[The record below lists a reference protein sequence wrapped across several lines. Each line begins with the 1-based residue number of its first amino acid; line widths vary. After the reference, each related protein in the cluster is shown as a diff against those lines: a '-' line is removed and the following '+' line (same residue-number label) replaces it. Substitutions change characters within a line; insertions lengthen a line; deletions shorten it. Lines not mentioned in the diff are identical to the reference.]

1 MTTHGARHRRIRA
14 RMSVVI
20 LAAVLAAAGCD
31 RGQEVKAPA
40 APAAPPPPSVVV
52 AEVLRRPV
60 PLMRDFVAR
69 TEAVPTAEIRARVQ
83 GVLESVRF
91 KEGSEV
97 SEGQVLFVL
106 QQEEYQ
112 AALRSARAQLAKARA
127 DLTRARDVSVVARA
141 EAQLRQAEADLG
153 KARKDVARYRPLVD
167 ARALPVQD
175 LDTALSQEEVGA
187 AAVEAARAAL
197 DDTRLLQRTQIELAE
212 AAVESAQAAV
222 TQAEL
227 NLGYTTIRSPI
238 TGIIGK
244 IEVDRGNLVGKGEP
258 TLLTTVSAV
267 DPIFVDFSITDA
279 DLLHF
284 SERIRTSTQGQRPA
298 RADLELILADGTV
311 FPQKGRGVFVDR
323 AVDPKTGTI
332 GVRAEFPN
340 PQKVLRPG
348 QFGRVR
354 AVVEEVPNAV
364 LVPQLAIQELQG
376 NKAVLVVGAG
386 DKAAARPVTLG
397 DRYQQFYVV
406 TRGLEGGER
415 VIVEGGQKVQPGMQ
429 VAPVSRA
436 EEDKPP
442 APSAAPPGGAA
453 PPAPAPPPPPAG
465 ARPGGAR

>member
-1 MTTHGARHRRIRA
+1 MTTHGEGRRRIRTWMPVGVLVA
-14 RMSVVI
+14 VV
-20 LAAVLAAAGCD
+20 AVAGCE
-31 RGQEVKAPA
+31 RGQDVKAPS
-40 APAAPPPPSVVV
+40 APAAPPPPLVVV

-60 PLMRDFVAR
+60 PIMRDFVAR
-69 TEAVPTAEIRARVQ
+69 TEGVPTAEIRARVQ

-91 KEGSEV
+91 KEGSDV

-106 QQEEYQ
+106 QQDEYQ
-112 AALRSARAQLAKARA
+112 AALRSARAQLAKAQA

-141 EAQLRQAEADLG
+141 EAQLRQAQADLG
-153 KARKDVARYRPLVD
+153 KARKDVARYQPLVD
-167 ARALPVQD
+167 ARAIPVQD

-197 DDTRLLQRTQIELAE
+197 DDTRLLQRTQIELSE

-238 TGIIGK
+238 SGIIGK
-244 IEVDRGNLVGKGEP
+244 IQVDRGNLVGKGEP

-284 SERIRTSTQGQRPA
+284 SQRIRASTQGEGRPA
-298 RADLELILADGTV
+298 RADLELVLADGSV

-323 AVDPKTGTI
+323 AVDSKTGTI

-354 AVVEEVPNAV
+354 AVVEEMPNAV

-386 DKAAARPVTLG
+386 DRAAARTVTLG

-429 VAPVSRA
+429 VAPVLRA
-436 EEDKPP
+436 EEVKPP
-442 APSAAPPGGAA
+442 APSAGPRAGAA
-453 PPAPAPPPPPAG
+453 SAAPTPAAG

>member
-1 MTTHGARHRRIRA
+1 MTTHGAGHRQVCA
-14 RMSVVI
+14 RMSAGV
-20 LAAVLAAAGCD
+20 LAAVLVVAGCD

-40 APAAPPPPSVVV
+40 APAAPPPPAVVV

-60 PLMRDFVAR
+60 PLVRDFVAR

-106 QQEEYQ
+106 QQDEYQ
-112 AALRSARAQLAKARA
+112 AALRSARAQLAKTRA

-197 DDTRLLQRTQIELAE
+197 DDMRLLQRTQIELAE

-244 IEVDRGNLVGKGEP
+244 IQVDRGNLVGKGEP
-258 TLLTTVSAV
+258 TLLTTVSTV

-284 SERIRTSTQGQRPA
+284 SERIRAGTRGERRQAP
-298 RADLELILADGTV
+298 ADLELVLADGTV
-311 FPQKGRGVFVDR
+311 FPQKGRLVFVDR
-323 AVDPKTGTI
+323 AVDPTTGTI

-386 DKAAARPVTLG
+386 DKASARTVTLG

-429 VAPVSRA
+429 VAPVLRA
-436 EEDKPP
+436 EEVKPP
-442 APSAAPPGGAA
+442 APSAAPRAGAA
-453 PPAPAPPPPPAG
+453 PPAPTPRAG